1 MIFFSSAQ
9 SVPVVAAAHVP
20 LWAAANLVQRDRS
33 KRHTPVRA
41 TPLTRQAC
49 AHCREASGALR
60 CVGLLFLLVL
70 RRAALLEDAGARVVG
85 AQPSWATR
93 AMVAAGASRAARR
106 QAVQLTAAAVARVR
120 SLLEGKGAA
129 FLKLGVRTRG
139 CNGMTYTMNYA
150 DEAGKFDERVEQDGV
165 SVLIEPKALMHIIGT
180 RMDFVEDQIRS
191 ECT

>member
-1 MIFFSSAQ
+1 MLSSA
-9 SVPVVAAAHVP
+9 
-20 LWAAANLVQRDRS
+20 R
-33 KRHTPVRA
+33 
-41 TPLTRQAC
+41 
-49 AHCREASGALR
+49 
-60 CVGLLFLLVL
+60 
-70 RRAALLEDAGARVVG
+70 
-85 AQPSWATR
+85 
-93 AMVAAGASRAARR
+93 
-106 QAVQLTAAAVARVR
+106 AVARVR